1 MTSRLFCMTISRTEE
16 TVVRDW
22 WWSEEHRSICPVIE
36 TYSLWG
42 ETTCQVWL
50 PGRDSE
56 ELH

>member
-1 MTSRLFCMTISRTEE
+1 MTISRTEE

-22 WWSEEHRSICPVIE
+22 WWSEEHRSICRVIE